1 MDAVLTALLALG
13 VALAA
18 SLLGVL
24 AFLVGNFARLWTYLR
39 HKGLPRPRLDGDLL
53 GGLLGEGAAMLRVLG
68 ARLLPARAGTT
79 RPAPSHLEGRP
90 VLFVHGYF
98 GAAPDFRVLRRAVE
112 ERGRPTY
119 AIGLGSL
126 HAPIE
131 SSARVLV
138 EHLLRLVERY
148 RDRGGI
154 DIVAHSMGGLVV
166 RRALMDHPELGARV
180 KTLVTLGTP
189 HAGTAATRG
198 YVVGANVRQMRRRS
212 SFLAA
217 LSPLEATCPAARV
230 VTVDAELDAIVYPRE
245 SCHLACS
252 EQVSLPG
259 VGHSGL
265 LVHRRAREAVLR
277 ALEER
282 AS

>member
-1 MDAVLTALLALG
+1 MEAAIAALLALG
-13 VALAA
+13 IALVAL
-18 SLLGVL
+18 LLGAL
-24 AFLVGNFARLWTYLR
+24 AFVVGSFARLVRYLR
-39 HKGLPRPRLDGDLL
+39 HKGMPTPRLDGRLL
-53 GGLLGEGAAMLRVLG
+53 VGLLREAWAAMRVIG
-68 ARLLPARAGTT
+68 ARLFPARSGTS
-79 RPAPSHLEGRP
+79 RRAPSHLQGRP

-98 GAAPDFRVLRRAVE
+98 GAAADFYVLRRAVE
-112 ERGRPTY
+112 ARGRPTY

-131 SSARVLV
+131 SSAQRVA
-138 EHLLRLVERY
+138 EHLSRLVDRY

-166 RRALMDHPELGARV
+166 RRALMDHPELGAQV

-189 HAGTAATRG
+189 HAGTAAARG

-212 SFLAA
+212 PFLAA
-217 LSPLEATCPAARV
+217 LSPLDTTCPAARV

-245 SCHLACS
+245 TCHLPCA

-259 VGHSGL
+259 IGHAGL
-265 LVHRRAREAVLR
+265 LVHRRARDAVLR

>member
-1 MDAVLTALLALG
+1 MDALWTALLAMG
-13 VALAA
+13 AALAA
-18 SLLGVL
+18 SLLGAL
-24 AFLVGNFARLWTYLR
+24 AFVVATFVRLIAYLR
-39 HKGLPRPRLDGDLL
+39 HKGLPRPLPDE
-53 GGLLGEGAAMLRVLG
+53 GLLPGLIGETAAVLRVLC
-68 ARLLPARAGTT
+68 ARLRPARAGTA

-98 GAAPDFRVLRRAVE
+98 GAAPDFRALRRAVE
-112 ERGRPTY
+112 ARGRPTY
-119 AIGLGSL
+119 AVGLGSL

-138 EHLLRLVERY
+138 EHVMRLVDRY
-148 RDRGGI
+148 RDRDGI

-198 YVVGANVRQMRRRS
+198 YVVGANVKQMRRRS
-212 SFLAA
+212 SFLAE
-217 LSPLEATCPAARV
+217 LSPLEAVCPAARV
-230 VTVDAELDAIVYPRE
+230 VTVDAELDTIVYPRE
-245 SCHLACS
+245 SCHLPCAR
-252 EQVSLPG
+252 QVSLPG
-259 VGHSGL
+259 VGHAGL
-265 LVHRRAREAVLR
+265 LVHRRALATVVE